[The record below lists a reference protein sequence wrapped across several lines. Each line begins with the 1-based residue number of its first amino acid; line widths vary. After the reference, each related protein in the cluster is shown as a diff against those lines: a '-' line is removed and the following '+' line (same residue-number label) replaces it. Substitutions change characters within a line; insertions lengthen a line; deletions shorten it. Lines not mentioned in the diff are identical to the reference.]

1 MKKFYQKIIMFYD
14 DLVKVSKLTKTK
26 NKKLKILSL
35 ALVINIL
42 VFLDISIILFLA
54 SIFSDNSS
62 EYGKIISTI
71 LENKFLLPI
80 FIIFRFFLVFYE
92 KVITTNLQ
100 IDIENNLRVYLT
112 EEAFNRGNLS
122 ISDAYFYVN
131 TLSQQ
136 VGKFYS
142 TLSAFI
148 ASVIQII
155 TFSIYLFITN
165 FETVLIFSFGTLF
178 LFIPTFYLTKLGR
191 KYAHKAYIYGQQIS
205 DEIEKIFENLFLIKI
220 IGQVKGEIS
229 KFTSDLNK
237 YYSARLNEIKI
248 GTANE
253 LIPNFFTLF
262 VLSLLIL
269 FLDIA
274 KYVTLDFV
282 GILIRL
288 FQSLGIFN
296 RNIHLVSSFHV
307 YLEQL
312 YLIEKNK
319 ELVYSENF
327 VLNEDEKESA
337 SVVTFENVDFKYLGS
352 EEYLFENLNL
362 EIQKN
367 KHTVLTGFNGS
378 GKSTLL
384 GLASGVFYPTS
395 GSVTINT
402 DRVSYVSATPFILNS
417 TLKNNILYGSEQD
430 VDDKKITDL
439 IKDLKIFEKDI
450 DISLEKIISNKKLSM
465 GQMQKISFARALLSS
480 PDLLILDEATSNLD
494 RESKIL
500 IHEILKKTKCTI
512 INSTHNIEDI
522 SYYDFHLIIE
532 EKNNQRYI
540 RYV

>member
-1 MKKFYQKIIMFYD
+1 MKKYYQKILLFYD

-26 NKKLKILSL
+26 NKKLKIFSL
-35 ALVINIL
+35 ALIINVL

-54 SIFSDNSS
+54 SFFTDNSS
-62 EYGKIISTI
+62 EYGRIISLI
-71 LENKFLLPI
+71 LEKNFLLPI
-80 FIIFRFFLVFYE
+80 FIISRFILVFYE
-92 KVITTNLQ
+92 KIITTNLQ
-100 IDIENNLRVYLT
+100 IDIEKNLRIYLT
-112 EEAFNRGNLS
+112 EEAFKRGNLS

-142 TLSAFI
+142 TLSAFV
-148 ASVIQII
+148 ASIIQIL

-165 FETVLIFSFGTLF
+165 FETVLIFSIGTLF
-178 LFIPTFYLTKLGR
+178 LFIPTFYLTKKGR
-191 KYAHKAYIYGQQIS
+191 NYAHKAYTYGQQIS

-220 IGQVKGEIS
+220 IGQVKEEIS
-229 KFTSDLNK
+229 KFVSDLNK
-237 YYSARLNEIKI
+237 YYFARLNEIKI

-253 LIPNFFTLF
+253 LMPNFFTLLI
-262 VLSLLIL
+262 LSLLIL

-274 KYVTLDFV
+274 RYVTLDFV

-319 ELVYSENF
+319 ELVFSENF
-327 VLNEDEKESA
+327 IVSA
-337 SVVTFENVDFKYLGS
+337 ENDPGLSIVKFENVDFKYLGS
-352 EEYLFENLNL
+352 SDYLFKDLNL
-362 EIQKN
+362 EIHKD
-367 KHTVLTGFNGS
+367 KHTILTGFNGS

-384 GLASGVFYPTS
+384 GLASGVFYPSS

-402 DRVSYVSATPFILNS
+402 KKISYVSATPFILNS
-417 TLKNNILYGSEQD
+417 TLKNNILYGTSDD
-430 VDDKKITDL
+430 VDEKKIINI
-439 IKDLKIFEKDI
+439 IKDLKIFEKDK
-450 DISLEKIISNKKLSM
+450 DINLNEIINNKKLSM
-465 GQMQKISFARALLSS
+465 GQMQKISFARALISS
-480 PDLLILDEATSNLD
+480 PELLVLDEATSNLD
-494 RESKIL
+494 RESKQL
-500 IHEILKKTKCTI
+500 IHEILKNIQCTV

-522 SYYDFHLIIE
+522 NYFDYHLIIE
-532 EKNNQRYI
+532 EKDNQRTI